1 MSKVKYIKIIL
12 AKRDGGDWSQ
22 LLIILYSIHA
32 VVIVFEDR
40 L

>member
-12 AKRDGGDWSQ
+12 AKKDGGDWSQ
-22 LLIILYSIHA
+22 LLVILYSIHA
-32 VVIVFEDR
+32 VVIIFEGK